1 MSLSVTIESKVRSY
15 WSLVKSLQTGMLL
28 LTGFA
33 GYISA
38 RCPIITWGTLLGLIG
53 SMFLTISG
61 STVLN
66 MVYDRDIDIL
76 MTRTCN
82 RPLPSGRVSVKEAT
96 LLGAGMSLLGI
107 GWALALDPLYSMIV
121 FVGWAFDVVVYT
133 AWLKR
138 RTPWSI
144 VLGGIAGGMPILA
157 GRVLGFGSIDWVGI
171 FLALSVLLWIP
182 THIMTFSL
190 KYKDD
195 FARAGIPTFPSV
207 YGDRTTRLLIAG
219 SSVASALSMAIAMV
233 GVGTSW
239 GYVRLLVVL
248 SIGLLLLAINSL
260 LKPSL
265 KTNYSLFKYAS
276 FFMLG
281 SMMLVVIGVLV

>member
-15 WSLVKSLQTGMLL
+15 WSLVKSLQTGLLL

-53 SMFLTISG
+53 SLFLTISG

>member
-1 MSLSVTIESKVRSY
+1 MSLTVTMESKGRSY
-15 WSLVKSLQTGMLL
+15 WSLVKSLQTGLLL

-53 SMFLTISG
+53 SLFLAISG

-66 MVYDRDIDIL
+66 MVYDRDIDVL

-82 RPLPSGRVSVKEAT
+82 RPLPSGKVSVKEST

-107 GWALALDPLYSMIV
+107 GWALILDPFYGMVV
-121 FVGWAFDVVVYT
+121 FVGWFFDVVVYT
-133 AWLKR
+133 VWLKR

-157 GRVLGFGSIDWVGI
+157 GRVLGLGSIDWVGV

-260 LKPSL
+260 LRPSL

-276 FFMLG
+276 VFMLG

>member
-15 WSLVKSLQTGMLL
+15 WSLVKSLQTGLLL

-53 SMFLTISG
+53 SLFLTISG

-121 FVGWAFDVVVYT
+121 FVGWSFDVVVYT

>member
-1 MSLSVTIESKVRSY
+1 
-15 WSLVKSLQTGMLL
+15 
-28 LTGFA
+28 
-33 GYISA
+33 
-38 RCPIITWGTLLGLIG
+38 
-53 SMFLTISG
+53 
-61 STVLN
+61 

-260 LKPSL
+260 LRPSL

-276 FFMLG
+276 VFMLG

>member
-15 WSLVKSLQTGMLL
+15 WSLVKSLQTGLLL

-53 SMFLTISG
+53 SLFLTISG

-82 RPLPSGRVSVKEAT
+82 RPLPSGKVSVKEST

-107 GWALALDPLYSMIV
+107 GWALILDPFYGMVV
-121 FVGWAFDVVVYT
+121 FVGWSFDVVVYT
-133 AWLKR
+133 VWLKR

-157 GRVLGFGSIDWVGI
+157 GRVLGLGSIDWVGV

-260 LKPSL
+260 LRPSL

-276 FFMLG
+276 VFMLG